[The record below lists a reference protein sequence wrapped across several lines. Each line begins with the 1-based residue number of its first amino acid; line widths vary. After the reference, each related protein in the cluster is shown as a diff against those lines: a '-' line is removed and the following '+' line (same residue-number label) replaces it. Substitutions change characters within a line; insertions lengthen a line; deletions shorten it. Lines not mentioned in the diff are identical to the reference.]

1 MNDIKT
7 NARDRNQ
14 SVRPLPH
21 VASREYTA
29 SNNINIPHNMERRRF
44 FKYAAISG
52 ASMLSLFLVNKLT
65 NIKNL
70 TLTEISNSDSNSRAN
85 KLTKANSLAFTENN
99 KEVVFY
105 DKKGAELLI
114 FEK

>member
-7 NARDRNQ
+7 NPRDYTEYNED
-14 SVRPLPH
+14 
-21 VASREYTA
+21 VASAIYTDSSKSVNVPDNMARRE
-29 SNNINIPHNMERRRF
+29 F

-85 KLTKANSLAFTENN
+85 KLTKANSLAFVENN